1 MTHRTKIEIL
11 AGQILR
17 KLPAVGA
24 WQRKF
29 LCHLFV
35 LWFSIRG
42 RHNFANL
49 ARQSTYTAYTMR
61 KHFDRCFDFLAFNK
75 ELIGGQLSAHRMI
88 AFDPSYLPKSGK
100 KTDGVGYYW
109 SGCAGRE
116 KRGLEISGISV
127 IDLVDKTALHLEAV
141 QTVFKD
147 SSESLLDY
155 YGDILEA
162 RAKRLLP
169 ISKHLGVDAYF
180 SRNPFVTRMVSA
192 GFEIVSRLKKN
203 TYMRYL
209 YTGPKRKGR
218 GAPKKYD
225 GQVKPMEL
233 RQDIFT
239 PCATADDGSWIAY
252 EAVVHIRSWKRK
264 AKVVIIHDLDD
275 QGQVKSYRILV
286 STDLHLSGGDIIHLY
301 QCRFQ
306 QEFLFRDT
314 KQEAGLEHCQAYG
327 WQRIYFHVN
336 MALSAVS
343 LAKVAHHLDQPIED
357 RRAFSIADI
366 RTRYT
371 NEYQTKRIFSICGF
385 DLQQAK
391 IKKLWDKINNFG
403 KRAA

>member
-11 AGQILR
+11 AGQILQ

-49 ARQSTYTAYTMR
+49 ARQGKYTAYTMR
-61 KHFDRCFDFLAFNK
+61 KHFDRSFDFLGFNK
-75 ELIGGQLSAHRMI
+75 LLVDEHLSAHRMI
-88 AFDPSYLPKSGK
+88 AFDPSYMPKSGK
-100 KTDGVGYYW
+100 RTDGVGYFW

-127 IDLVDKTALHLEAV
+127 VDLADKTALHLEAV
-141 QTVFKD
+141 QTVFK
-147 SSESLLDY
+147 EEEETLLDY
-155 YGDILEA
+155 YGDILQA
-162 RAKRLLP
+162 RAPQLIP
-169 ISKHLGVDAYF
+169 ISKYLGVDAYF
-180 SRNPFVTRMVSA
+180 SRNPFVNRMVAA
-192 GFEIVSRLKKN
+192 GFEVVSRLKKN
-203 TYMRYL
+203 IYMRYL
-209 YTGPKRKGR
+209 YTGPREKRR

-225 GQVKPMEL
+225 GKVNPLEL
-233 RQDIFT
+233 RQDIFNT
-239 PCATADDGSWIAY
+239 CAIADDASWIAY

-264 AKVVIIHDLDD
+264 AKVVIIHDLDE
-275 QGQVKSYRILV
+275 QGQVKSFRILV
-286 STDLHLSGGDIIHLY
+286 STDLKLDGGETIHLY

-343 LAKVAHHLDQPIED
+343 LAKVAHHLDQPTAQ
-357 RRAFSIADI
+357 RGAFSIADI

-371 NEYQTKRIFSICGF
+371 NEYQTRRIFSICGF

>member
-11 AGQILR
+11 ATQILR

-24 WQRKF
+24 WQRRF

-49 ARQSTYTAYTMR
+49 ARQGSYTAYTIR
-61 KHFDRCFDFLAFNK
+61 KHFDRPFDFLGFNK
-75 ELIGGQLSAHRMI
+75 LLVEDNLSPHRMI
-88 AFDPSYLPKSGK
+88 AFDPSYMPKSGK
-100 KTDGVGYYW
+100 HTDGVGYYW
-109 SGCAGRE
+109 SGCAGCE

-127 IDLVDKTALHLEAV
+127 IDLADKTALHLEAV
-141 QTVFKD
+141 QTVFK
-147 SSESLLDY
+147 EQGETLLDY
-155 YGDILEA
+155 YGDILVA
-162 RAKRLLP
+162 RVAQLLP
-169 ISKHLGVDAYF
+169 VSKYLGVDAYF
-180 SRNPFVTRMVSA
+180 SRNPFVNRMVDA
-192 GFEIVSRLKKN
+192 GFEVISRLKKN
-203 TYMRYL
+203 TYMRYV
-209 YTGPKRKGR
+209 YTGPKEKRP

-225 GQVKPMEL
+225 GKVDPLNL
-233 RQDIFT
+233 RMDVFT
-239 PCATADDGSWIAY
+239 PCAVGDDASWVAY
-252 EAVVHIRSWKRK
+252 QAVVHIRSWKRM
-264 AKVVIIHDLDD
+264 AKVVVIHDLDKE
-275 QGQVKSYRILV
+275 GNVKSFRLLV
-286 STDLHLSGGDIIHLY
+286 STDLQLDGGEIIHLY

-327 WQRIYFHVN
+327 WERIYFHIN

-343 LAKVAHHLDQPIED
+343 LAKVAHHLDQPSAK
-357 RRAFSIADI
+357 RGAFSIADI

-371 NEYQTKRIFSICGF
+371 NEYQARRIFSICGF

-391 IKKLWDKINNFG
+391 IIKLWDKINNFG

>member
-11 AGQILR
+11 AEQILQ
-17 KLPAVGA
+17 KLPSVGA

-49 ARQSTYTAYTMR
+49 ARQGNYTAYTMR
-61 KHFDRCFDFLAFNK
+61 KHFDRPFDFLSFSKMLAQ
-75 ELIGGQLSAHRMI
+75 ETLGPYRMI
-88 AFDPSYLPKSGK
+88 AFDPSYMPKSGK
-100 KTDGVGYYW
+100 HTDGLGYFW

-116 KRGLEISGISV
+116 RRGLEISSISV
-127 IDLVDKTALHLEAV
+127 VDLADKTALHLEAV

-147 SSESLLDY
+147 KEKTLLDY

-162 RAKRLLP
+162 RSTQLLP
-169 ISKHLGVDAYF
+169 LSKYLGVDAYF
-180 SRNPFVTRMVSA
+180 SRNPFVNRMVDT
-192 GFEIVSRLKKN
+192 GFEVISRLKKN

-209 YTGPKRKGR
+209 YTGPREKRR

-225 GQVKPMEL
+225 GKVNPLDL
-233 RQDIFT
+233 REDVFT
-239 PCATADDGSWIAY
+239 PCAVADDGSWVAY
-252 EAVVHIRSWKRK
+252 QAVVHIRSWKRK
-264 AKVVIIHDLDD
+264 AKVVIMHDLDK
-275 QGQVKSYRILV
+275 QGQIKSFRILV
-286 STDLHLSGGDIIHLY
+286 STDLPLDGGEIIHLY

-327 WQRIYFHVN
+327 WERIYFHVN

-343 LAKVAHHLDQPIED
+343 LAKVAHHLDRPAEQ
-357 RRAFSIADI
+357 RGAFSIADI

-391 IKKLWDKINNFG
+391 IIKLWDKINNFG